1 MLIRKY
7 LFCLG
12 LPVLAHAGDML
23 LEVYGVEHHH
33 RTGRYQLFVRDPPL
47 LPAKGR

>member
-12 LPVLAHAGDML
+12 LPVLAHAGDMVKYL
-23 LEVYGVEHHH
+23 LSI
-33 RTGRYQLFVRDPPL
+33 
-47 LPAKGR
+47 